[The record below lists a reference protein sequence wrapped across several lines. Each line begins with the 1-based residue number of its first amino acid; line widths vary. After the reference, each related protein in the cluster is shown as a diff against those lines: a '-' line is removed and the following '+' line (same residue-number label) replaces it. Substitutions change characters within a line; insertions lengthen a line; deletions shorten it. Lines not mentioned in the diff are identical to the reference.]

1 MPSTAITVSAKVND
15 SIEVRH
21 GAWSKWQKAQ
31 GARHKDK
38 ETESRSQE
46 TGEERERSEVG
57 GQRSKFRI
65 SKLMTG
71 YWLPTPGY
79 LSLYDLNDLNDLN
92 VLDNGHFML
101 YSPYER

>member
-21 GAWSKWQKAQ
+21 GVRAQ
-31 GARHKDK
+31 GIRI
-38 ETESRSQE
+38 RRQNLGVRRQE
-46 TGEERERSEVG
+46 KRERSEVG

-79 LSLYDLNDLNDLN
+79 LSLYDLNDL
-92 VLDNGHFML
+92 DNGHFML

>member
-21 GAWSKWQKAQ
+21 G
-31 GARHKDK
+31 G
-38 ETESRSQE
+38 QE
-46 TGEERERSEVG
+46 KRERSEVG

-79 LSLYDLNDLNDLN
+79 LSLYDLNDL
-92 VLDNGHFML
+92 DNGHFML

>member
-1 MPSTAITVSAKVND
+1 MEHGVSGK
-15 SIEVRH
+15 RLR
-21 GAWSKWQKAQ
+21 AQ
-31 GARHKDK
+31 GIRI
-38 ETESRSQE
+38 RRQNLGVRRQE
-46 TGEERERSEVG
+46 KRERSEVG